1 MTKPQRVLIT
11 FDTHTPYL
19 AFRVRELQR
28 EITRRGW
35 QEMITLEVV
44 LIALEESSYQWEA
57 GELSKLYGGVPVRAL
72 TDKFRGLGFR
82 TWFRWT
88 TIKTTAA
95 MAWHYLKHRPHITFV
110 GGYDRPESMKLAVL
124 SIFTRGRVGVLHDS
138 RFNDAE
144 SYSKS
149 IWLEFV
155 KSFMMRRYDFFMCPG
170 RECAEYSR
178 FLGGAKKPAY
188 LGGWDVVDNEEISRL
203 ADVTSADHGILK
215 HLGVADG
222 TPYFFMPIRF
232 LPKKN
237 ALMVISAFALASL
250 RMAAEGKPT
259 VRLVICGQG
268 PMEKEMLEKIAAL
281 SMTENILLR
290 PWLPYAQV
298 PRANR
303 LSLSLILA
311 STHDQWGR
319 RHARPARLAFVPL
332 LTMPHPLRR
341 ANADQRR
348 LPGSPCRA
356 WSPTPRGRR
365 ESAAGAP
372 ARAPTAIVRPWRQSR
387 SRYSRAAR
395 TRRSY
400 LEAPPVPSAT

>member
-28 EITRRGW
+28 EIERRGW
-35 QEMITLEVV
+35 QAKVAVEVV

-88 TIKTTAA
+88 TVKTTAA
-95 MAWHYLKHRPHITFV
+95 MAWHYLKRRPHVTFV
-110 GGYDRPESMKLAVL
+110 GGYDRPESMKLAIL

-149 IWLEFV
+149 IGLEFV

-188 LGGWDVVDNEEISRL
+188 LGGWDVVDNEEIGRL
-203 ADVTSADHGILK
+203 ADVDSADDKILQ

-222 TPYFFMPIRF
+222 APYFFMPIRF

-237 ALMVISAFALASL
+237 ALMVIDAFAKASL
-250 RMAAEGKPT
+250 RIAAEGKPP

-268 PMEKEMLEKIAAL
+268 PLEQEMREKIASL
-281 SMTENILLR
+281 HMSDQILLR
-290 PWLPYAQV
+290 PWLPYTQV

-311 STHDQWGR
+311 STHDQWGMTVNE
-319 RHARPARLAFVPL
+319 AL
-332 LTMPHPLRR
+332 
-341 ANADQRR
+341 
-348 LPGSPCRA
+348 
-356 WSPTPRGRR
+356 
-365 ESAAGAP
+365 AAGAP
-372 ARAPTAIVRPWRQSR
+372 VLCS
-387 SRYSRAAR
+387 SRAGAHEVVR
-395 TRRSY
+395 NHVNGYTFHPWDELHLSELIYAVGTNPPLVEKLRASAATSVADFSVQQWLDACFREIGPK
-400 LEAPPVPSAT
+400 EA